1 MAWMLKW
8 MTSIWQT
15 KKILPR
21 NSEAQLQIAWG
32 RQVNGYVY
40 LQNDHLGMEVQ
51 AQGLWV
57 PMQKGT
63 SERVTHHHRT
73 CSHLWTL

>member
-1 MAWMLKW
+1 MAAEVDDVDMAD
-8 MTSIWQT
+8 
-15 KKILPR
+15 KILPR
-21 NSEAQLQIAWG
+21 NSEAQLQMAWG
-32 RQVNGYVY
+32 RQVSGYVY

-63 SERVTHHHRT
+63 SERVTYHRRAR
-73 CSHLWTL
+73 SHLWML